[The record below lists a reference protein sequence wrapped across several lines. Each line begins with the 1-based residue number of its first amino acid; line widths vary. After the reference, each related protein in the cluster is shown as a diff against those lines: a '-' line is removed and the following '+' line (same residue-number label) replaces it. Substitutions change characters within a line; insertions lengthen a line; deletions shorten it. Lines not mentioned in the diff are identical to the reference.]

1 MAEIK
6 AKAGGG
12 TGPTAVLDAVDVV
25 GEVEAEGRLR
35 TILLPALLPAEGA
48 LLVAGQPLLPGV
60 VDPHDHQVVNPGQ
73 GQQVGEGRPMPA
85 GADRQCYTRSFVVG
99 LQKEL

>member
-35 TILLPALLPAEGA
+35 TIQLPALLP
-48 LLVAGQPLLPGV
+48 
-60 VDPHDHQVVNPGQ
+60 
-73 GQQVGEGRPMPA
+73 
-85 GADRQCYTRSFVVG
+85 T
-99 LQKEL
+99 